1 MEAYPSVPIHEDKIP
16 ITCTHAYAYNHNE
29 TYKKN
34 VPKVTFFHAF
44 SLNIQQDVLLQIYHL
59 LTKIGISVDDKPSI
73 LINFDIIAV
82 KV

>member
-1 MEAYPSVPIHEDKIP
+1 MEAYPSVPTHEDKIQ
-16 ITCTHAYAYNHNE
+16 ITCTDAYAYNHNDTHKE
-29 TYKKN
+29 N

-59 LTKIGISVDDKPSI
+59 LPKIGISVDDKPSI
-73 LINFDIIAV
+73 FINFDTIAV